1 MNRFD
6 DMDKRELQIITTVGE
21 NGEEVKLKLLDI
33 VTVNDFDY
41 ALLLPIETE
50 TDEVNEEESEV
61 ILMRLKQDASEY
73 VFETI
78 EDDEEFNLVAE
89 AILDEEGYEDVEDEE
104 E

>member
-78 EDDEEFNLVAE
+78 EDDEEFNLVSQ
-89 AILDEEGYEDVEDEE
+89 AILEEEGYEDIEE